1 MQTQPIRILK
11 LEAENIKR
19 LKAISIDFSGNTI
32 IIGGKNGHGK
42 SSTLDAIAY
51 ALGGVKLCPKKPI
64 REGQRRAQVTVHLDG
79 YVVTRT
85 FSIGGKSTL
94 KVVRDGYSEP
104 SPQALLDGFVG
115 KLTFDPLRF
124 ATQPP
129 REQIETLKELIGLD
143 FTELDE
149 RRVILYDERTELGR
163 SLKRVDGELAG
174 FADIDDD
181 AEVPEKEISI
191 EALMARLDEANE
203 SERVASELARKKR
216 EIEATI
222 NSHKDQI
229 EQLQHALR
237 AFQENEEKLNEQAAK
252 HECIE
257 PEPIKEEIRQAEKR
271 NKLFREIERRTG
283 LYNKQNELRRETSEK
298 GDAISSIDAQKER
311 AIAEAEMPIEGLSFN
326 EDGVLFNGDPFEQI
340 GQANQIRVSIAMG
353 LALNPKLK
361 VLLIRE
367 ASLLDKDSLQIVS
380 EMAEEADAQ
389 VILECVGEHADAQV
403 IIEDG
408 EVKESRA

>member
-1 MQTQPIRILK
+1 MHILK

-19 LKAISIDFSGNTI
+19 LKAISIDFSGNAI
-32 IIGGKNGHGK
+32 VIGGKNGAGK
-42 SSTLDAIAY
+42 SSALDAIAY

-79 YVVTRT
+79 YIVTRT

-124 ATQPP
+124 TNQPP
-129 REQIETLKELIGLD
+129 KDQIETLKELSGLD

-149 RRVILYDERTELGR
+149 RRVVLYDERTELGR
-163 SLKRVDGELAG
+163 SLKRVAGELSG
-174 FADIDDD
+174 LVDLKDDVE
-181 AEVPEKEISI
+181 APEKEISI
-191 EALMARLDEANE
+191 EALMARLDEANDGM
-203 SERVASELARKKR
+203 RVASELAREKR
-216 EIEATI
+216 ELEASI
-222 NSHKDQI
+222 SGHEDQI
-229 EQLQHALR
+229 RALQHELR
-237 AFQENEEKLNEQAAK
+237 VFQDRKRKLEERAAK
-252 HECIE
+252 HECVD
-257 PEPIKEEIRQAEKR
+257 PEPIKEEIRKAEER

-283 LYNKQNELRRETSEK
+283 LYNRQNELRREVSTK
-298 GDAISSIDAQKER
+298 GDAISGIDAQKER

-340 GQANQIRVSIAMG
+340 GQANQIRVSVAMG

-367 ASLLDKDSLQIVS
+367 ASLLDEDSLQMIT

-389 VILECVGEHADAQV
+389 VFLECVGDPKHAQV

-408 EVKESRA
+408 EVKKKKK

>member
-1 MQTQPIRILK
+1 MHIRR
-11 LEAENIKR
+11 LEAENFKRIK
-19 LKAISIDFSGNTI
+19 AVTIEPSGHVI
-32 IIGGKNGHGK
+32 VIGGKNSQGK
-42 SSTLDAIAY
+42 TSALDAIAC
-51 ALGGVKLCPKKPI
+51 ALGGAKLCPEKPV
-64 REGQRRAQVTVHLDG
+64 RDGQRNARVTVHVDG
-79 YVVTRT
+79 FVVTRT
-85 FSIGGKSTL
+85 FNVSGKSTL
-94 KVVRDGYSEP
+94 KVMRDGYSEP
-104 SPQALLDGFVG
+104 SPQALLDSFMD
-115 KLTFDPLRF
+115 KRTFDPLEF
-124 ATQPP
+124 MKQKP

-149 RRVILYDERTELGR
+149 RRAVLYEARTELGR
-163 SLKRVDGELAG
+163 SLKQVDGELG
-174 FADIDDD
+174 GLTDIADD

-191 EALMARLDEANE
+191 EALMAKLDQANE

-216 EIEATI
+216 ELEATI

-237 AFQENEEKLNEQAAK
+237 VFREDEEKLNAQAAE

-257 PEPIKEEIRQAEKR
+257 PGPIKEEIRQAEER
-271 NKLFREIERRTG
+271 NKLFHEVVRRTA
-283 LYNKQNELRRETSEK
+283 LYNRQNDLRRQISAKSE
-298 GDAISSIDAQKER
+298 DITNIDFRKER
-311 AIAEAEMPIEGLSFN
+311 AVSEAEMPLEGLSFN
-326 EDGVLFNGDPFEQI
+326 DEGILFNGDPFEQI
-340 GQANQIRVSIAMG
+340 GQANQIRVSSAMG

-367 ASLLDKDSLQIVS
+367 ASLLDEDSLQMIT

-389 VILECVGEHADAQV
+389 VFLECVGNPEHAQV